1 MGLIKVKIPP
11 FFTAQARASL
21 CDVTL
26 FVNNHVCQY
35 CRSGSVAVFEADST
49 CIVSFLIK
57 DVHANE
63 SLPYFRD
70 IVITGILSPGK
81 LYEIISVGTS
91 NTIKEIEFI

>member
-11 FFTAQARASL
+11 FYTGQAGDTL

-26 FVNNHVCQY
+26 FVNNQDCFY
-35 CRSGSVAVFEADST
+35 CHSGSVAVFEAEST
-49 CIVSFLIK
+49 CIASFLIK
-57 DVHANE
+57 NTRADE

-91 NTIKEIEFI
+91 NSIKEIVFA